1 MSFIFFKYFYIVP
14 KDILRT
20 GCEDVCGIA
29 PEPNIK
35 EIDELRKVLERR
47 KRDIKNEVWK
57 YESLSY
63 SYDID

>member
-1 MSFIFFKYFYIVP
+1 MSFIFFKYFYIVR

-47 KRDIKNEVWK
+47 KRDIKNEV
-57 YESLSY
+57 
-63 SYDID
+63 